1 MELNVSV
8 VINILQA
15 KLQMLEKNKQN
26 RLKLSS
32 ICVVWGEKKWN

>member
-8 VINILQA
+8 VINILQT

-26 RLKLSS
+26 RLILSS
-32 ICVVWGEKKWN
+32 ICVN